1 MCVQHSPW
9 LLAVHRSQS
18 SLLQSLSRGL
28 ELADDDV
35 TRIVPLLSV
44 FCSLF
49 TYSMLSLHDAEFY
62 GEDKGEALAA
72 ASFWILPFDNKC
84 TCTCISL
91 DWVIKYRNEKQ
102 FV

>member
-9 LLAVHRSQS
+9 LLAVYRSQS

-72 ASFWILPFDNKC
+72 ASFWTLPFDNKMY
-84 TCTCISL
+84 IP
-91 DWVIKYRNEKQ
+91 
-102 FV
+102 